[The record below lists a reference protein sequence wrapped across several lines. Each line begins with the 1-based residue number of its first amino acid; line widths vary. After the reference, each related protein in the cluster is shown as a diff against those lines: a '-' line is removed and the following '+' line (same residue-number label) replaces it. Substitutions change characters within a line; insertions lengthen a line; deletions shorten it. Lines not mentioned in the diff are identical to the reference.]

1 MTTGERP
8 ARTSPVGLVQRD
20 SPRAAREPPGRF
32 AALAEAI
39 GEAEGLL
46 GAIDLV
52 RVEADHKIRDVTVLA
67 ADAAHLDLI
76 LEAVRAVPG
85 TEVLD
90 VSDRTFLMHLGGKL
104 EVTRAIR

>member
-1 MTTGERP
+1 MRHATNGRHALHQSASFSATLRVRLENH
-8 ARTSPVGLVQRD
+8 
-20 SPRAAREPPGRF
+20 PGAF
-32 AALAEAI
+32 AALADAI

-52 RVEADHKIRDVTVLA
+52 QVEAEHKVRDVSVLA

-85 TEVLD
+85 TEL
-90 VSDRTFLMHLGGKL
+90 SPRCC
-104 EVTRAIR
+104 RP